1 MTKILRI
8 ITSANL
14 HGGGPIEGARR
25 FAEVWARDGHQQD
38 LLTLDEPGSNFLP
51 DYPGEIYSVGPAVS
65 RSLLNRYRYA
75 PEMIPWMRMHLHD
88 YDAVIISGIWRY
100 AAHGSMRALV
110 GGTVPYFVFTHGM
123 LDPWFKKAKPWT
135 HWGKQLSWLVSE
147 GSLLRNATNVLFT
160 TQEEMQLANNAF
172 WPYHVDGLV
181 VGYGTSDVQGNPLE
195 QIAAFRAALPS
206 LGDRRFLLFLS
217 RVHPKKGCDLLIEA
231 FADTAAHDPSLD
243 LVIAGPDQV
252 GLVSGLQARA
262 EALGIGSRVHFPG
275 MLTGNIKTGAFRA
288 AEAFILPSHQENFGI
303 VVTEAMACGTPVLIS
318 DKVNIWHEVLTD
330 GAGFV
335 EPDTVEGTRALI
347 TRFSKLQRSEQQAM
361 GSSARAAFL
370 RSFHV
375 EQAARRLMSI
385 IQEAAKQ

>member
-38 LLTLDEPGSNFLP
+38 LLTLDAPGSNFLP
-51 DYPGEIYSVGPAVS
+51 NYPGEIYSVGPAIG
-65 RSLLNRYRYA
+65 RSPLSRYRYA
-75 PEMIPWMRMHLHD
+75 PGMVPWLRMRARD
-88 YDAVIISGIWRY
+88 YDAVIISGVWRY
-100 AAHGSMRALV
+100 AARGAMRALV
-110 GGTVPYFVFTHGM
+110 GGPVPYFVFTHGM

-147 GSLLRNATNVLFT
+147 GPLLRNAKNVLFT
-160 TQEEMQLANNAF
+160 TQEEMQLANNSF

-195 QIAAFRAALPS
+195 QMAAFRAALP
-206 LGDRRFLLFLS
+206 LLADRRFLLFLS
-217 RVHPKKGCDLLIEA
+217 RIHPKKGCDLLIEA
-231 FADTAAHDPSLD
+231 FADTAALDPTLD
-243 LVIAGPDQV
+243 LVVAGPDQV

-262 EALGIGSRVHFPG
+262 KALGIGSRVHFPG
-275 MLTGNIKTGAFRA
+275 MLTGDIKTGAFRA

-318 DKVNIWHEVLTD
+318 DKVNIWHEVLAD

-335 EPDTVEGTRALI
+335 EPDTVQGTRALI
-347 TRFSKLQRSEQQAM
+347 ARFSKLERSEQQAM
-361 GSSARAAFL
+361 GLSARATFL
-370 RSFHV
+370 RRFHV
-375 EQAARRLMSI
+375 EQAARRLMVI
-385 IQEAAKQ
+385 MQEAAA